1 MKNNRYIVFTA
12 MGFELVG
19 LMLAAVFIGK
29 KIDDQYGLKGLGLI
43 ALSVLALA
51 GWLVH
56 IVALVKQIE
65 KNSNATD
72 E

>member
-1 MKNNRYIVFTA
+1 MKNNKYIVFTA

-19 LMLAAVFIGK
+19 LMIAALYLGK
-29 KIDDQYGLKGLGLI
+29 KIDESYNLKGLGLI
-43 ALSVLALA
+43 GLSIFALA

-56 IVALVKQIE
+56 IVSLAKQIE
-65 KNSNATD
+65 RNSNDKD